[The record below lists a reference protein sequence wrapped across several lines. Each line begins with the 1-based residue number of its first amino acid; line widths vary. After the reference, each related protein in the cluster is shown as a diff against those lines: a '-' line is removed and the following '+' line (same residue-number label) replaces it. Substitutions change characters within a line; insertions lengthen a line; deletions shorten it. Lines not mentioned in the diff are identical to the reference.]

1 MERRTYGR
9 RQLKENSRNDEKAR
23 KPESQKARKP
33 ESQKARFERFALKI
47 QKEEYGWKRRKK

>member
-9 RQLKENSRNDEKAR
+9 RQLKENSRNDE
-23 KPESQKARKP
+23 KARKP